1 MQFTESIAYGP
12 RPIPVRLTRRV
23 LPTVVAIARTA
34 GVRRD
39 VRAMARM
46 LIRVEAELSDELSG
60 AFPHLTARSHPA
72 STTITGDVADQQ
84 ELQGVLN
91 LLSSLGIDVI
101 EVLTIPE
108 D

>member
-1 MQFTESIAYGP
+1 
-12 RPIPVRLTRRV
+12 
-23 LPTVVAIARTA
+23 
-34 GVRRD
+34 
-39 VRAMARM
+39 M
-46 LIRVEAELSDELSG
+46 LIRVDAELSDELSG
-60 AFPHLTARSHPA
+60 AFPHLTARSQPA